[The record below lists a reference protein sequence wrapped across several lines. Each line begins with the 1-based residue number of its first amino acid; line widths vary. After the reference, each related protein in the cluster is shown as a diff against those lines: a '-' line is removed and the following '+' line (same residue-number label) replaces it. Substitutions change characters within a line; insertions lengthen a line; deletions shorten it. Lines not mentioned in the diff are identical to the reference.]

1 MGRGE
6 GPSSLRLGKE
16 SNAHCCGL
24 QAGNWQWLM
33 TKLQATPVSFNWNKL
48 KLQLV
53 LISLSRGYGLCVSEL
68 WDWTGLDWTG
78 IPHLHHQHQNTNTNT
93 NTNKKLITGMHA
105 ACGAASER
113 PFSMEPYGG

>member
-68 WDWTGLDWTG
+68 WDWIGLDWTG
-78 IPHLHHQHQNTNTNT
+78 LEFPICITNIKTPT
-93 NTNKKLITGMHA
+93 PTPTRSL
-105 ACGAASER
+105 
-113 PFSMEPYGG
+113 

>member
-1 MGRGE
+1 M
-6 GPSSLRLGKE
+6 RLGKE

-68 WDWTGLDWTG
+68 WDWIGLDWTG
-78 IPHLHHQHQNTNTNT
+78 LDWLGRGEWGLLVGQS
-93 NTNKKLITGMHA
+93 
-105 ACGAASER
+105 ASQLGQKER
-113 PFSMEPYGG
+113 EGKGLDWVMDDR